1 MANVVGGRPNWGAS
15 VELGR
20 RLGSA
25 ATVLW
30 SRQHKIHKIHKIQ
43 GTRNTTT
50 PAHDNGFRVN
60 QSDTPRSDVC
70 RYTFSPLHRNEARHQ
85 QQRLEVRVTNAQEK
99 SAVNSQG
106 LTIVT
111 SCQRIRPVDL
121 PVGSGAALSL
131 VWPCCCVPCLVQT
144 LINHRLGH
152 CAAWPQAYSSTS
164 DTLDGGCQM
173 TIRAAG
179 E

>member
-1 MANVVGGRPNWGAS
+1 MGGRSNREAS

-25 ATVLW
+25 AAVLW
-30 SRQHKIHKIHKIQ
+30 SRQHKIHKFQ

-60 QSDTPRSDVC
+60 QSDTARSDVC

-85 QQRLEVRVTNAQEK
+85 QQRLESDDDGWAGEHRRKQSRASRK
-99 SAVNSQG
+99 SP
-106 LTIVT
+106 

-121 PVGSGAALSL
+121 AVGSDAAMSL
-131 VWPCCCVPCLVQT
+131 VWPCCCAMSRPGIDQPPTGPLFCMAPNLF
-144 LINHRLGH
+144 
-152 CAAWPQAYSSTS
+152 
-164 DTLDGGCQM
+164 
-173 TIRAAG
+173 
-179 E
+179 

>member
-1 MANVVGGRPNWGAS
+1 MANVVGGRSSWEAS

-25 ATVLW
+25 AAVLW
-30 SRQHKIHKIHKIQ
+30 SRQHKIHKIQ

-60 QSDTPRSDVC
+60 QSDTARSDVC
-70 RYTFSPLHRNEARHQ
+70 RYTFSTLHRNEARHQ
-85 QQRLEVRVTNAQEK
+85 QQRLEGDDDGCAGEERRKVMASRKQ
-99 SAVNSQG
+99 
-106 LTIVT
+106 VT

-121 PVGSGAALSL
+121 QWARTRRCLSFGPV
-131 VWPCCCVPCLVQT
+131 VVPCLAQA

-152 CAAWPQAYSSTS
+152 CTAWPQAYSSTS